1 LYRPSLCV
9 DSEML
14 KAVFLLLIL
23 GSSVQAITE
32 AELQTHIDTA
42 IQAGGGEVV
51 IPPAEV
57 IITRGL
63 LVENAK
69 NLRIIG
75 YDAERSILKSA
86 PGAKV
91 SLLTL
96 KGTATNVR
104 IEKLVFDGG
113 DKTDAVGTTL
123 LDLILSPEKQSEGQ
137 GIRVERCIFQN
148 AAGIGIH
155 GSGIARSQIQ
165 MCTFM
170 DLGSVAVRLDG
181 GSKAVTVADSHM
193 ARCTLAVDL
202 VQTEDCTVTGI
213 EARACGIG
221 IGVGKSAR
229 GIQLSRNALDP

>member
-1 LYRPSLCV
+1 
-9 DSEML
+9 ML
-14 KAVFLLLIL
+14 KAVLLLLAL
-23 GSSVQAITE
+23 GSSVHGITE

-51 IPPAEV
+51 IPPGEV
-57 IITRGL
+57 IITHGL
-63 LVENAK
+63 VAKDAK

-75 YDAERSILKSA
+75 YDAERSSLKLA

-91 SLLTL
+91 SLLTV
-96 KGTATNVR
+96 KGTVTDVR

-113 DKTDAVGTTL
+113 GKTDAVGTTL
-123 LDLILSPEKQSEGQ
+123 LDLTLSPEKQSEGQ

-155 GSGIARSQIQ
+155 GLGIARSQIQ

-170 DLGSVAVRLDG
+170 DLGAVAVKLDG

-202 VQTEDCTVTGI
+202 VLTEDCTVTGI
-213 EARACGIG
+213 ETRACGSG

-229 GIQLSRNALDP
+229 GSQLLRNTVDP